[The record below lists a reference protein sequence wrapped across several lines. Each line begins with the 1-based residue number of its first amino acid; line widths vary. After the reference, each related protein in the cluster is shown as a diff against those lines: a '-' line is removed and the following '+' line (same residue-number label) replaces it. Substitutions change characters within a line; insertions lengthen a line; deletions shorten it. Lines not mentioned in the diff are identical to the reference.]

1 MVTMKEL
8 QAIREKAANGK
19 QKDGVIIPAGE
30 LQRIRESMIQP
41 DPMEQIR
48 KKEMEKTMMQAAA
61 KIKKDKLQRTDRE
74 KQAKIGDEV
83 KLTSEQIQR
92 ANGMLSK
99 AQQQL
104 DEEQDEVK
112 DMNTK
117 MMFSKVIT
125 IRDK

>member
-48 KKEMEKTMMQAAA
+48 KKEMEKTMM
-61 KIKKDKLQRTDRE
+61 
-74 KQAKIGDEV
+74 
-83 KLTSEQIQR
+83 
-92 ANGMLSK
+92 
-99 AQQQL
+99 
-104 DEEQDEVK
+104 
-112 DMNTK
+112 
-117 MMFSKVIT
+117 
-125 IRDK
+125 